1 MVILAGRPDMVY
13 LLSGHIPAPEGHKM
27 KQEPGN
33 AVVTG
38 QAVPN

>member
-1 MVILAGRPDMVY
+1 
-13 LLSGHIPAPEGHKM
+13 M

-33 AVVTG
+33 AVVIE